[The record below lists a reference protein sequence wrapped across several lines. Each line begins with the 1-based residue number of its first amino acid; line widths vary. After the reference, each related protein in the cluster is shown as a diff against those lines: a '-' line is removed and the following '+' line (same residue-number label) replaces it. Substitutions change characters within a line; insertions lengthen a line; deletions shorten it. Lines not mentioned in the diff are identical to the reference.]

1 MRIENVKKTIYWL
14 TAAYDVTQTIAW
26 KERQPA
32 WIRLAGNFTGRA
44 ILALLGK
51 PQPSA
56 I

>member
-1 MRIENVKKTIYWL
+1 MRIENVVKAWNWLSSAYAITKTL
-14 TAAYDVTQTIAW
+14 AW

-32 WIRLAGNFTGRA
+32 WIRLAGKFTGRA